1 MDPYIRLFRPEM
13 ILIGIAFLFISAMI
27 VPGADV
33 LSIDMMVGAAA
44 VALFVMGGNALNDY
58 SDSASD
64 AVSHPLRPIPSGHIP
79 ERNALYAGSAL
90 LAASAVVAAF
100 LPPAPFAIVVTA
112 CILET
117 AYELRLKRTGL
128 AGNLTI
134 GIVTGMTFLLGGSI
148 AGDTVLCIIPALT
161 VALISVGREIS
172 SDMADAEGDIGRRTL
187 PRSIGSGRSGI
198 IASAATVC
206 AIPVS
211 LLFPLIYGAGA
222 LFLFAMVPY
231 ALIMEASRRIL
242 QGRKGVDILML
253 LSMLLMGAVFALGSL

>member
-13 ILIGIAFLFISAMI
+13 VLIGIAFLFISAMI

-33 LSIDMMVGAAA
+33 LSTDMMVGAAA

-64 AVSHPLRPIPSGHIP
+64 AVSHPSRPIPSGQI
-79 ERNALYAGSAL
+79 RRRDALYAGSVL
-90 LAASAVVAAF
+90 LTASAVTAAF

-112 CILET
+112 CVLEA

-148 AGDTVLCIIPALT
+148 AGDTVRCMIPALT
-161 VALISVGREIS
+161 VTLVSVGREIS
-172 SDMADAEGDIGRRTL
+172 SDMADAEGDTGRRTL

-198 IASAATVC
+198 VASAVTVC

-211 LLFPLIYGAGA
+211 LLFPLVYGAGA
-222 LFLFAMVPY
+222 LFLSAAVPY
-231 ALIMEASRRIL
+231 ALILETSRRIL
-242 QGRKGVDILML
+242 RGKNGVDPLML